1 MFADDMAFY
10 CHENS
15 PTDLQLK
22 LNADLAAI
30 TSWLHDNKLTL
41 NVAKSKF
48 MIIGSRAKL
57 SQFNDI
63 ALDANNDR
71 LENVTEFKYLG
82 VTINQYLTWH
92 DQIDQIQSKVAKRLG
107 VLKRI
112 KHLLPVYARKIYV
125 TTMVIPILEYASI
138 VWGDKN
144 NKVLMDS
151 IQVLQN
157 RAAKMVLDRAPHS
170 SSTEALVDL
179 NWVNLR
185 TRRQMKRC
193 LYMYSLI
200 NSDNRNNMI
209 IRGSDHHSHNTR
221 SKDSVR
227 IIKSD
232 TNWGLLRSLN
242 SALLDWNALPMEMRN
257 LSYNAFRISL
267 HNRFKFKNS
276 FPFSSTFK

>member
-1 MFADDMAFY
+1 MAGKSLAWFRSYLSGRTQQTMCENELSPPAKITVGVPQGSILGPLLFLVYINGIQSVPKHSRMTMFADDMAFY

-22 LNADLAAI
+22 LNVDLAAI
-30 TSWLHDNKLTL
+30 TSWLHDNQLTL

-92 DQIDQIQSKVAKRLG
+92 DHIDQIQSKVAKRLG

-170 SSTEALVDL
+170 SSTEALI
-179 NWVNLR
+179 
-185 TRRQMKRC
+185 Q
-193 LYMYSLI
+193 
-200 NSDNRNNMI
+200 
-209 IRGSDHHSHNTR
+209 
-221 SKDSVR
+221 
-227 IIKSD
+227 
-232 TNWGLLRSLN
+232 
-242 SALLDWNALPMEMRN
+242 
-257 LSYNAFRISL
+257 
-267 HNRFKFKNS
+267 
-276 FPFSSTFK
+276 